1 MGSGIVNPTKALDPG
16 LIYDLSTHEYLTYI
30 CGLGYND
37 SFVNDIIAQPLQNV
51 SCASSGK
58 IEGKDLNYPSF
69 LVTLTAAAPVVEVKR
84 TVTNVGE
91 AVSVYTVEVVAPKT
105 VAVEVVPPRLEFGA
119 VNQKMD
125 FTVRFR
131 RVANPVN
138 GTVEGSLRW
147 VSGKFSVRS
156 PVVVLDGTL
165 NLV

>member
-1 MGSGIVNPTKALDPG
+1 
-16 LIYDLSTHEYLTYI
+16 
-30 CGLGYND
+30 
-37 SFVNDIIAQPLQNV
+37 
-51 SCASSGK
+51 
-58 IEGKDLNYPSF
+58 
-69 LVTLTAAAPVVEVKR
+69 
-84 TVTNVGE
+84 
-91 AVSVYTVEVVAPKT
+91 VSVYTVEVVAPKT

-131 RVANPVN
+131 RVADPVN